1 MAVSGVNHMEFKLY
15 LVTQHQDG
23 TMEYN
28 VVFDTPMTVREF
40 VEYVVNKDNSVFG
53 FVRIYGCNILRRYQ
67 TGLAE
72 FTNGV
77 IESFVY
83 DDISIP
89 EQIVTSAKLY
99 TDISGSKRY
108 EVLYKLD

>member
-15 LVTQHQDG
+15 PVSQHQDC

-53 FVRIYGCNILRRYQ
+53 FVCVYGCNILRRYQ
-67 TGLAE
+67 TGLVE

-77 IESFVY
+77 IESSVY
-83 DDISIP
+83 DDISVP
-89 EQIVTSAKLY
+89 EQLITSAKLY

-108 EVLYKLD
+108 EVLYALD

>member
-1 MAVSGVNHMEFKLY
+1 MEFKLY
-15 LVTQHQDG
+15 PVTQHQDC

-83 DDISIP
+83 DDISIQ

-108 EVLYKLD
+108 EVLYELD

>member
-1 MAVSGVNHMEFKLY
+1 MITLY
-15 LVTQHQDG
+15 PVAQHQDC

-40 VEYVVNKDNSVFG
+40 VEYAVKTDNSASG
-53 FVRIYGCNILRRYQ
+53 FVRVYGCNLLKRYQ
-67 TGLAE
+67 TGLVE

-77 IESFVY
+77 IESSVY
-83 DDISIP
+83 DDISIL

-99 TDISGSKRY
+99 SDISDTKNY
-108 EVLYKLD
+108 DVLYKLD